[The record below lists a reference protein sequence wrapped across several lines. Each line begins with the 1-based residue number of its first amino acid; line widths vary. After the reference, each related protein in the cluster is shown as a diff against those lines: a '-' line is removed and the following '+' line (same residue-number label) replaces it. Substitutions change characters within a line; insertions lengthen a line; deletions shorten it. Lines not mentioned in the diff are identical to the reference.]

1 MSIVQ
6 DTIQLQADTVQ
17 HLHYSG
23 EMAAKMEVLAFKRQ
37 YFTWWLILH
46 VWRHLDLLS
55 DVAWTLHNI
64 IRVFKNVTKVINLEA
79 VKFQFRHLQL

>member
-37 YFTWWLILH
+37 YFTW
-46 VWRHLDLLS
+46 
-55 DVAWTLHNI
+55 
-64 IRVFKNVTKVINLEA
+64 
-79 VKFQFRHLQL
+79 